1 MFTAHLALVVTA
13 VSAFGLSTGVQT
25 PPPAARPPA
34 VQPPAVLPPAVEPAK
49 VSVDAARR
57 RALVESL
64 AAALRDEYVFPDRG
78 AAMADAITA
87 ALANGAYDSIDE
99 ERALCERLTADV
111 RAVSNDRHLR
121 VRGLTKE
128 SESKR
133 RGAFGPTEEEAR
145 RDNWSFRR
153 CEIVEGNVG
162 VLRFDAFVP
171 TDEAKRVADAAM
183 AFLGRCDAL
192 VIDLRANGGGSPEM
206 ICYLSGYLFDSPVL
220 LNRMVARDGSVV
232 GEAFSDETVNG
243 TRFPKDLPVYVVT
256 SSYTFSGAEEFSY
269 NLKNLGRATIVGET
283 TGGGAHTVRPVRLD
297 DSVIVS
303 MPFMRAENPI
313 TRTNWEGTGVEPD
326 VKVPADQALDRAI
339 ELARGKLG
347 AG

>member
-1 MFTAHLALVVTA
+1 MLGAYLSLLLVFLSAAGLANSGQTAAALS
-13 VSAFGLSTGVQT
+13 SAAPSAAASA
-25 PPPAARPPA
+25 PAEAA
-34 VQPPAVLPPAVEPAK
+34 TLP
-49 VSVDAARR
+49 SVDAARR
-57 RALVESL
+57 RALVE
-64 AAALRDEYVFPDRG
+64 AAATALRDEYVFPDKG
-78 AAMADAITA
+78 AATADAIAA
-87 ALANGAYDSIDE
+87 ALARGDYDAIDDE
-99 ERALCERLTADV
+99 LALCERLTADM
-111 RAVSNDRHLR
+111 RAVTNDKHLR
-121 VRGLTKE
+121 VRSLPKDAE
-128 SESKR
+128 AR
-133 RGAFGPTEEEAR
+133 RQGAFGPTAAEAR

-232 GEAFSDETVNG
+232 GEAFSAETVNG
-243 TRFPKDLPVYVVT
+243 ERFPKDLPVYVVT

-283 TGGGAHTVRPVRLD
+283 TGGGAHPVRPIRLD
-297 DSVIVS
+297 DRVIVA

-313 TRTNWEGTGVEPD
+313 TKTNWEGKGVEPD
-326 VKVPADQALDRAI
+326 VKVQADEALDRAI